1 MNLLKSFLIGL
12 VIVLVFQLGIS
23 AVALENDSK
32 TYTID
37 GNSLSENVTAINI
50 PENNDNDS
58 VYYTYTGH
66 SGETVTATV
75 TVIYTVP

>member
-1 MNLLKSFLIGL
+1 MSIIRSFIISLITVL
-12 VIVLVFQLGIS
+12 VIQLGIT
-23 AVALENDSK
+23 ATALENDSK

-37 GNSLSENVTAINI
+37 GNSLSANVTAINI
-50 PENNDNDS
+50 PENNDTDT

-66 SGETVTATV
+66 AGETVSATV